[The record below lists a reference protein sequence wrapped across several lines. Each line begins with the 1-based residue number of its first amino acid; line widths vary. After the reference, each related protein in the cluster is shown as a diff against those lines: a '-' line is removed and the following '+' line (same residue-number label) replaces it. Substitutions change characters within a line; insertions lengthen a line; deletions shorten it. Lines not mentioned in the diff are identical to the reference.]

1 VASYTQQRHGS
12 HASIQLP
19 ALSTLASVASNSPAA
34 HKTNNDSNVNLR
46 RDSPEQRMP
55 SPPRYVAKHVF
66 CKW

>member
-1 VASYTQQRHGS
+1 
-12 HASIQLP
+12 
-19 ALSTLASVASNSPAA
+19 LSTLASVASKSPAA
-34 HKTNNDSNVNLR
+34 HNTNNDSNVNLR